1 MSGEQSNAVRLEE
14 LDEAQD
20 IIIQTRDSTYRQ
32 LALIKAFEFT
42 TERETID
49 TTTLTDEFRK
59 RYESG
64 LISGQGRLD
73 CFWDHRYEL
82 CDPTVCAGAELPVYL
97 AQLCIRLV
105 QGADFFGRFYIY
117 TPGGADL
124 RSSETSV
131 WYEADCIVT
140 NVSVNVTADEAI
152 ESSIDFVTTGK
163 FKLLMG
169 GLPSYVLTEE
179 PAKLLQE
186 DGSGILLSQL
196 DQKYGQCSTS
206 TDA

>member
-1 MSGEQSNAVRLEE
+1 MSYVIRRFVPVLNCR
-14 LDEAQD
+14 
-20 IIIQTRDSTYRQ
+20 
-32 LALIKAFEFT
+32 FT
-42 TERETID
+42 WRSCA
-49 TTTLTDEFRK
+49 
-59 RYESG
+59 SG
-64 LISGQGRLD
+64 WCR
-73 CFWDHRYEL
+73 R
-82 CDPTVCAGAELPVYL
+82 
-97 AQLCIRLV
+97 
-105 QGADFFGRFYIY
+105 DFFGRFYIY

-196 DQKYGQCSTS
+196 DQ
-206 TDA
+206 